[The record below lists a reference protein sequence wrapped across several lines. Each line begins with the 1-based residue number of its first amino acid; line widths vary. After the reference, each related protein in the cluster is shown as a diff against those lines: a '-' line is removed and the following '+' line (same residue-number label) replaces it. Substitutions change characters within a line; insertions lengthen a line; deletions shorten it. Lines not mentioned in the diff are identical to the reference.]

1 MNDTVIGDPLYTVP
15 ILVSDEQLQNLN
27 VDMLSLC
34 YEVHGE
40 SGQWFN
46 LVTDEC
52 ASVNT
57 RYVALNERFNVMN
70 SIGVRAVDNE
80 NQCVNIGVD
89 VNECA
94 ATVNGVNLYSM
105 GRYSAAGVN
114 VRRYWNRVRI
124 SLPNCAELTLVM
136 WVICE
141 RRNLEDPGQPEGLTG
156 DMIKFV
162 VMRGLNFGH
171 RRAHGL
177 LGNFQYFLFS
187 HNFVSNSFYYL
198 GKKALLLF
206 CYSVFHHITT
216 DHIFSFKFNRYH
228 YDIVFIV

>member
-27 VDMLSLC
+27 LDKLSLC
-34 YEVHGE
+34 YEIHGE
-40 SGQWFN
+40 SRQWFN
-46 LVTDEC
+46 LVTDMC

-57 RYVALNERFNVMN
+57 RYISLSERLNVMN
-70 SIGVRAVDNE
+70 SIGVRAVDNDG
-80 NQCVNIGVD
+80 QCVNIGVD

-94 ATVNGVNLYSM
+94 ATVNGVSLTSM
-105 GRYSAAGVN
+105 GRYSAGGVT
-114 VRRYWNRVRI
+114 VRRYRNRVRI
-124 SLPNCAELTLVM
+124 SVPNCAELTLVM

-141 RRNLEDPGQPEGLTG
+141 RRTLENPDQPGTDITA

-177 LGNFQYFLFS
+177 LGNFHFAPIYIYIYIYIYIVNSYLVKHFFIIYFT
-187 HNFVSNSFYYL
+187 FYFDFL
-198 GKKALLLF
+198 P
-206 CYSVFHHITT
+206 TT
-216 DHIFSFKFNRYH
+216 F
-228 YDIVFIV
+228 